1 MCYTAYTS
9 ENRKIFMTQE
19 NLHMK
24 KFVSVLL
31 CGLMAALC
39 IAPAASASDYYA
51 TASYGTITVDGEID
65 AAWANAEAFT
75 ANALKSGEEE
85 GITTEWK
92 AMWDEE
98 SLYILAVV
106 TGDKAHYTGSQQS
119 WGDGIE
125 LYFDILNSKPE
136 DFATDDATIQFG
148 WHKDDL
154 EYTAYKGTDQG
165 IINSDGTFEIV
176 CVENDNGYVYEFSLN
191 VADFCPAASMKAG
204 TIMGFEI
211 QINSK
216 NAEGDGRTSAYGWS
230 DPDNAAWQYPYLMGD
245 LELLAAPVIEEP
257 VVEDIAAAPQT
268 FDMGVI
274 AAVAAVVSAAGYAI
288 SKKR

>member
-1 MCYTAYTS
+1 
-9 ENRKIFMTQE
+9 
-19 NLHMK
+19 MK
-24 KFVSVLL
+24 KFFSVLL
-31 CGLMAALC
+31 CGLLAVLC
-39 IAPAASASDYYA
+39 VAPAAASDYYA
-51 TASYGTITVDGEID
+51 TATNGTIVVDGEID
-65 AAWANAEAFT
+65 AAWADAEAFT
-75 ANALKSGEEE
+75 ANALKDGEEE

-92 AMWDEE
+92 AMWDNEY
-98 SLYILAVV
+98 LYILAVV
-106 TGDKAHYTGSQQS
+106 SGDKVHVTGSQQS

-136 DFATDDATIQFG
+136 DFATDDACIQFG

-154 EYTAYKGTDQG
+154 AFTAFKGTEQG
-165 IINSDGTFEIV
+165 IINSDGTYEIA
-176 CVENDNGYVYEFSLN
+176 CVENDNGYIYEFSFN

-204 TIMGFEI
+204 TVVGFEI

-245 LELLAAPVIEEP
+245 LELVAAPVAETVAE
-257 VVEDIAAAPQT
+257 VVEEAAAPQT

-274 AAVAAVVSAAGYAI
+274 AAVAAVVSAAGYVI

>member
-1 MCYTAYTS
+1 
-9 ENRKIFMTQE
+9 
-19 NLHMK
+19 MK

-31 CGLMAALC
+31 SGLMLAAMC
-39 IAPAASASDYYA
+39 VAPAAAEDYYA
-51 TASYGTITVDGEID
+51 TASYGTIVVDGQID

-75 ANALKSGEEE
+75 ANALKSGSEE

-92 AMWDEE
+92 ALWNETH
-98 SLYILAVV
+98 LYILAVV
-106 TGDKAHYTGSQQS
+106 TGDKDHVTGSQQS
-119 WGDGIE
+119 HGDGIE

-136 DFATDDATIQFG
+136 DFATDDACIQFG
-148 WHKDDL
+148 WQKDDL
-154 EYTAYKGTDQG
+154 SNTAFKGTDDG
-165 IINSDGTFEIV
+165 IANSDGTYEV
-176 CVENDNGYVYEFSLN
+176 ACVENDNGYVYEFSLN
-191 VADFCPAASMKAG
+191 VADFAPAASMAAG

-216 NAEGDGRTSAYGWS
+216 NSSTDGRASAYGWS

-245 LELLAAPVIEEP
+245 LELLAAPV
-257 VVEDIAAAPQT
+257 VEIVETPAEVTAAPQT

>member
-1 MCYTAYTS
+1 
-9 ENRKIFMTQE
+9 
-19 NLHMK
+19 MK